1 MFPAKMAMRQRP
13 LDLRSSWKCQGRA
26 SAWLRT
32 LTEGMRM
39 PSVRFDAKD
48 SCDVAAVV
56 SGEETSVPSPWE
68 MGEPCLAMRREGP

>member
-1 MFPAKMAMRQRP
+1 MLPVKRAMRQRP

-39 PSVRFDAKD
+39 PRVRSEARG
-48 SCDVAAVV
+48 SCDVAEVV
-56 SGEETSVPSPWE
+56 LGEETSVPSPWVVE
-68 MGEPCLAMRREGP
+68 ELCLATRREGP